1 MAALF
6 LVALFLLKNGIFFK
20 NNPNKNPNGTIG
32 LTYGANGET
41 MGDLVNKSTTGD
53 GIPDWEKR
61 LYGLDPTKKE
71 NVPGVPDSVTIA
83 KLQAEQEAQN
93 GLPSSSGQDNSNLTQ
108 TDKFSQDLFATVA
121 AATQDGQPLDQAT
134 VDQLSNSLN
143 DQIQNSAPRKVWTMA
158 DIQVTNDNSVNAV
171 KKYDVAFNNLYP
183 KNLPNYTPMDVL
195 QKFVGDG
202 TSVDDSALSE
212 LNPIILQI
220 NGVIVGMTKI
230 EVPQSIAVFHLNF
243 LNALEDIQENLS
255 DVRLYDTDSLAAFT
269 AINQYSAN
277 AAKVATS
284 MESLSNAINQKLK
297 Q

>member
-1 MAALF
+1 
-6 LVALFLLKNGIFFK
+6 
-20 NNPNKNPNGTIG
+20 
-32 LTYGANGET
+32 
-41 MGDLVNKSTTGD
+41 
-53 GIPDWEKR
+53 
-61 LYGLDPTKKE
+61 
-71 NVPGVPDSVTIA
+71 
-83 KLQAEQEAQN
+83 
-93 GLPSSSGQDNSNLTQ
+93 
-108 TDKFSQDLFATVA
+108 
-121 AATQDGQPLDQAT
+121 
-134 VDQLSNSLN
+134 
-143 DQIQNSAPRKVWTMA
+143 MA